1 MIVTVTANTAIDQTV
16 LIPFFKKNTTMR
28 AAQSVLSM
36 GGKAT
41 DAAWILGELG
51 LPSLA
56 LGFAAGVLGEKV
68 KALLQARGGVSD
80 FIPVEGETRLNVIII
95 DTGDQTY
102 STISTSSLKVN
113 DGHVDALRARYIRA
127 LPQATCIVL
136 GGTLPTGM
144 SPSFYTDM
152 IRLARERTIPVI
164 FDAAEP
170 NLSAGLAAGPDF
182 IKPNR
187 DELGSNVGYP
197 IESIESAYRAG
208 RSILETYGT
217 SLIITLGDDG
227 ALAVLP
233 DRTWRIPPLKVEVV
247 SPAGAGDAVLA
258 GLAASIHRR
267 QPIEDGLRL
276 GMAAAAAVCLMPG
289 TADCRRSDVE
299 RLLGQVEL
307 IPYPG

>member
-16 LIPFFKKNTTMR
+16 FVPSFKKNTTMR
-28 AAQSVLSM
+28 AARSVLSM

-51 LPSLA
+51 LPSLS
-56 LGFAAGVLGEKV
+56 LGFAAGALGEKV
-68 KALLQARGGVSD
+68 KALLEARGGLTD
-80 FIPVEGETRLNVIII
+80 FIPVEGETRLNVVVI

-113 DGHVDALRARYIRA
+113 DGHVNVLRTRYIEA
-127 LPQATCIVL
+127 LPEATCIIL
-136 GGTLPTGM
+136 GGTLPVGM
-144 SPSFYTDM
+144 SPSFYTEM
-152 IRLARERTIPVI
+152 IRLARERNIPVI

-170 NLSAGLAAGPDF
+170 NLSAGLAAYPDF

-187 DELGSNVGYP
+187 DELGSAVGYP
-197 IESIESAYRAG
+197 IESIEAAHRAG
-208 RSILETYGT
+208 LSILEKYGT
-217 SLIITLGDDG
+217 SLIITLGDNG

-233 DRTWRIPPLKVEVV
+233 DRTWRIPPLNVEVV

-258 GLAASIHRR
+258 GLAASIHRG

-299 RLLGQVEL
+299 RLLAQVEL
-307 IPYPG
+307 IPYPS